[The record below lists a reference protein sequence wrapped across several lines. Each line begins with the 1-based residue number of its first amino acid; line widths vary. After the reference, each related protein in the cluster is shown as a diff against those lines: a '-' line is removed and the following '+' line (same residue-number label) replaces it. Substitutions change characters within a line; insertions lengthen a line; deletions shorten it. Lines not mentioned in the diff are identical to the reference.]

1 MAIEFFKKLSSDLT
15 NLLENGEDY
24 NVIIEVDKMSNCQIF
39 KAHSIILSS
48 RCFYI
53 LEKLLKTSYNKDNIK
68 KISMPHISANIFEI
82 IIKYI
87 YGGIV
92 LFDKVDA
99 STILNLLVTA
109 SEFGLEELVN
119 TAQSQLVMN
128 HASWIRLNFAKVSK
142 IWFECDDFKVLQEF
156 CNDII
161 AKYPNLRIPEIHD
174 ELDAKINALE
184 ERFGNIIGAR
194 FNDLRDE
201 LGAKINVLEERFA
214 NILGASFDDLR
225 DEPSYTI
232 RDLYDRLNALEQR
245 SSALEQR
252 SNALEQRV
260 NDTQNS
266 FTTNSLTVNEI
277 NVNRWKISYESN
289 VALVCRD
296 MQGNGDKRYA
306 MWNNKHVN
314 L

>member
-1 MAIEFFKKLSSDLT
+1 MLVSSTILPPRITSNTVLPSRDIERS
-15 NLLENGEDY
+15 NEN
-24 NVIIEVDKMSNCQIF
+24 NFITTSATTLIIN
-39 KAHSIILSS
+39 
-48 RCFYI
+48 
-53 LEKLLKTSYNKDNIK
+53 
-68 KISMPHISANIFEI
+68 
-82 IIKYI
+82 
-87 YGGIV
+87 
-92 LFDKVDA
+92 DA
-99 STILNLLVTA
+99 STATSNTSVTE
-109 SEFGLEELVN
+109 S
-119 TAQSQLVMN
+119 
-128 HASWIRLNFAKVSK
+128 
-142 IWFECDDFKVLQEF
+142 
-156 CNDII
+156 ND
-161 AKYPNLRIPEIHD
+161 LRIPEIHD

-184 ERFGNIIGAR
+184 ER